1 MKMQLPMASLLCL
14 SLTIAVGTFDSAV
27 ASKVTELATDFGIR
41 VFQEVVSSKG
51 DQNVAFSPYGV
62 TSVLAMLQ
70 LGAAGTTEEQLRT
83 AMKYGL
89 NEKGV
94 AIALRQLKKALVSP
108 WNRDIVSTVDA
119 VFVQRD
125 MELVNGFIK
134 NFYRTFRDM
143 PKQVD
148 FSDQQRATYIINDW
162 VKVHTEGAYQLS
174 FKADPNA
181 PDPLPY
187 AMICTQCFPSH
198 IFSVY
203 ICVYSC
209 MHVDVC
215 YCNDL
220 AKLFPLRVQTSS
232 YLIGE
237 FISPTGVDYD
247 VIELPYHGEA
257 LSMLIAAPFKKA
269 VPLTSLTKD
278 LDVKLISQW
287 KENLRR
293 ASRTLILPKFSLE
306 NEIDLKKPLSNM
318 GMKDMFDQVKA
329 NFAKISRAENLFV
342 SQALQ
347 KVKIEVDE
355 SGTKASAATAAIVY
369 ARMAPLEVVMDRPFL
384 FVVRHNPTGAILFMG
399 QVMEP

>member
-162 VKVHTEGAYQLS
+162 VKVHTEEMINDFLGPDTLDEMTRLVLINAIY
-174 FKADPNA
+174 FKGLWK
-181 PDPLPY
+181 LP
-187 AMICTQCFPSH
+187 FPEEATHSRLFH
-198 IFSVY
+198 KSDGSTVLVPMMAQTAKFN
-203 ICVYSC
+203 YS
-209 MHVDVC
+209 
-215 YCNDL
+215 
-220 AKLFPLRVQTSS
+220 
-232 YLIGE
+232 E